1 MLGDTIQSLNSYLSG
16 PLHVASHWGCSDRET
31 CVAPR
36 CVWFQAGGQLAS
48 INFQCMPGTDTKV
61 QTGPR
66 AFTPIPERGRKHGPY
81 PRDGQLSNPRS
92 YGSFLKLNILIYQM
106 GICVPSSWSCCEK
119 HTNPANAHQTTW
131 HLVEWC

>member
-48 INFQCMPGTDTKV
+48 MNFQCMPGTDTKV
-61 QTGPR
+61 QKGPR
-66 AFTPIPERGRKHGPY
+66 AFTPIPELGVENMALILGMGNSATPEVM
-81 PRDGQLSNPRS
+81 DLS
-92 YGSFLKLNILIYQM
+92 
-106 GICVPSSWSCCEK
+106 
-119 HTNPANAHQTTW
+119 
-131 HLVEWC
+131 